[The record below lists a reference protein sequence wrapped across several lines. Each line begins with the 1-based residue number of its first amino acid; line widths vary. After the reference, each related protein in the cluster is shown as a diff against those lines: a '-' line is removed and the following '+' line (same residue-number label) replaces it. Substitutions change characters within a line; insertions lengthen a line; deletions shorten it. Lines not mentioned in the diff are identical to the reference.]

1 MSLTS
6 TKAFG
11 AACIVLAQVENPHS
25 EEAASRVWEAFDVFV
40 LKDEELATVIS
51 AVGNLAHPGLSTT
64 HLAVIIEAAV
74 ERAYFKRKLSRGT
87 KHG

>member
-11 AACIVLAQVENPHS
+11 AACIVLAQAENPHS
-25 EEAASRVWEAFDVFV
+25 EEATDRALEAFGVFG
-40 LKDEELATVIS
+40 LTDDEVSTVVE
-51 AVGNLAHPGLSTT
+51 AVGNLAYPGLSTT
-64 HLAVIIEAAV
+64 HLAVIIEVAV
-74 ERAYFKRKLSRGT
+74 DRAYFKRKLNRGT

>member
-11 AACIVLAQVENPHS
+11 AACIVLAQVDNPHS
-25 EEAASRVWEAFDVFV
+25 EEAAARVWAAFDVFV
-40 LKDEELATVIS
+40 LTDAEVVTVIT
-51 AVGNLAHPGLSTT
+51 AVCNLVHPGLSANN
-64 HLAVIIEAAV
+64 LAVIIEAAV
-74 ERAYFKRKLSRGT
+74 ERAYFKRKAKRGT

>member
-25 EEAASRVWEAFDVFV
+25 EEATDRVWEAFGVFG
-40 LKDEELATVIS
+40 LTDDEVATVIS
-51 AVGNLAHPGLSTT
+51 AVCNLAHPGVLATT
-64 HLAVIIEAAV
+64 LAVIIEAAV
-74 ERAYFKRKLSRGT
+74 ERAYFKRKLHRGT
-87 KHG
+87 THG

>member
-6 TKAFG
+6 IKAFG
-11 AACIVLAQVENPHS
+11 AACIVRAQVENPHS
-25 EEAASRVWEAFDVFV
+25 EEASNRVLEAFGVFGLTDAEV
-40 LKDEELATVIS
+40 ATVVA
-51 AVGNLAHPGLSTT
+51 AVGNLAYPGLSAT

>member
-6 TKAFG
+6 IKAFG
-11 AACIVLAQVENPHS
+11 AACIVRAQSENPHS

-40 LKDEELATVIS
+40 LTDAEVETVLS
-51 AVGNLAHPGLSTT
+51 AVGNLAHPGLSAT

-87 KHG
+87 THG